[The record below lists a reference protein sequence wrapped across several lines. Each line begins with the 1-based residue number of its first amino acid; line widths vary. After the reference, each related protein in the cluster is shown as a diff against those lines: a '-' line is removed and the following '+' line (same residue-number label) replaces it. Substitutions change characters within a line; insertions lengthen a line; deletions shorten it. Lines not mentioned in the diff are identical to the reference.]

1 MSNLSI
7 EIRHITP
14 VQSNDTKRTHFDI
27 LILEEEA
34 GEAHIRAKQLKV
46 SFLGLQL
53 CDTGFETDLKMKSK
67 EGYFSL

>member
-1 MSNLSI
+1 MI
-7 EIRHITP
+7 QREH
-14 VQSNDTKRTHFDI
+14 I